1 MKKRICRG
9 ALLAAFRYVLLA
21 AILVGAV
28 GAVPLVT
35 ARSTGSAGALPFA
48 PERHTGATG
57 EILLDGEG

>member
-35 ARSTGSAGALPFA
+35 ARSTGSAGRLA
-48 PERHTGATG
+48 PEHPTGATG